1 MKFFSSIQLLISR
14 QIVTDHF
21 QIYVH
26 PSSPSQFR
34 TLQSWMAQNWH
45 INTAWYLFFF
55 FGECNDKYSLVLNTH
70 LLRFKLILSIF
81 SLKNKG
87 TNTTH
92 QFHKSSQMRYYLFS
106 TRTITYYQKYQIHTP
121 KKRGGGHN
129 RKLKEQPKVQG
140 S

>member
-1 MKFFSSIQLLISR
+1 MCILHLPHNSEPFNLEWHKIDISIQPG
-14 QIVTDHF
+14 TF
-21 QIYVH
+21 
-26 PSSPSQFR
+26 
-34 TLQSWMAQNWH
+34 
-45 INTAWYLFFF
+45 FFF
-55 FGECNDKYSLVLNTH
+55 FGECNDKYSLVINTH

-121 KKRGGGHN
+121 KKRGGGGHN